1 MTSNENL
8 LTKTLCM
15 YIFLGI
21 ILVLITHDSGKYE
34 DFEEFEELMQICKIR
49 IVI

>member
-1 MTSNENL
+1 MKIYSR
-8 LTKTLCM
+8 KTLCM
-15 YIFLGI
+15 YILLGI

-34 DFEEFEELMQICKIR
+34 DFEDFEEFEELMQICKIR